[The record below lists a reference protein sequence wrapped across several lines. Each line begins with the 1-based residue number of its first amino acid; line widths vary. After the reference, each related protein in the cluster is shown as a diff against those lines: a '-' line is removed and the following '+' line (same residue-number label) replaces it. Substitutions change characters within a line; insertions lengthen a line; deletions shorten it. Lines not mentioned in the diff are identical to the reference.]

1 MKLFGI
7 SLDWFKS
14 NKEKELDE
22 LKLTEQKLKND
33 ILNRKLGNLGQD
45 RPFKSLKMINDFMDV
60 VLKDGSVLSKSN
72 AIINDYNSV
81 RNANSEAQVIALL
94 SDTANF
100 AQKQKEVENIKKQEL
115 IANNFT
121 LLQSIG
127 NEFEVVGSSVYFKGI
142 PRTVPPLL
150 VEKLIELAVVNG
162 NNIVNNTEYQA
173 LKRFFM
179 WCCLNP
185 RAEVADKL
193 YDFLTRNSFRI
204 TKQGFFVALR
214 NVVTVEKDNELVK
227 FVSNAYNKIKATWK
241 KNPADYYVHY
251 DVENN
256 SYYFSK
262 TEFTENNDKG
272 NLKELYLNLPNMAE
286 NRFTDDYTRT
296 FDIRVGKVVNMPPE
310 ECSWSTADCAHAG
323 LHFTADEINYVGCGD
338 TSVLV
343 LINPMKVVGIGQS
356 KGRCYEYLPIMT
368 VPREESTTI
377 LHDLDFDTLELDED
391 FAIRELDNLADKAKN
406 GFSVEAKKYDF
417 NIPTISANVINTI
430 VASLDE
436 MRATIKN
443 RVEAVLD

>member
-1 MKLFGI
+1 
-7 SLDWFKS
+7 
-14 NKEKELDE
+14 
-22 LKLTEQKLKND
+22 
-33 ILNRKLGNLGQD
+33 
-45 RPFKSLKMINDFMDV
+45 
-60 VLKDGSVLSKSN
+60 
-72 AIINDYNSV
+72 
-81 RNANSEAQVIALL
+81 
-94 SDTANF
+94 
-100 AQKQKEVENIKKQEL
+100 
-115 IANNFT
+115 
-121 LLQSIG
+121 
-127 NEFEVVGSSVYFKGI
+127 
-142 PRTVPPLL
+142 
-150 VEKLIELAVVNG
+150 
-162 NNIVNNTEYQA
+162 
-173 LKRFFM
+173 
-179 WCCLNP
+179 
-185 RAEVADKL
+185 
-193 YDFLTRNSFRI
+193 
-204 TKQGFFVALR
+204 
-214 NVVTVEKDNELVK
+214 
-227 FVSNAYNKIKATWK
+227 
-241 KNPADYYVHY
+241 
-251 DVENN
+251 
-256 SYYFSK
+256 
-262 TEFTENNDKG
+262 
-272 NLKELYLNLPNMAE
+272 MAE

-343 LINPMKVVGIGQS
+343 LINPMKVVGIGQG